1 MTSTTKKQNGT
12 ITGGTTGQV
21 TTKSGKGANHGV
33 VTELSA
39 YFTVKPGHENE
50 LRAAALQFGGM
61 LLKSDPNDVQRT
73 GLRDARFVIFDDG
86 RQLLFGSSFETDW
99 DPYIDDAIDVVGV
112 EHFVDWMQH
121 TVEAEIL
128 VAYIESLGGVKKFGK
143 NDPAYDEN
151 LKRTS
156 AKVKEVIQSVQTP
169 AAAYFN
175 ALSSLTIPQ
184 IKKAQHVN
192 EAFQRVLDNP
202 AAQEALQHPALKP
215 LLEQAAD

>member
-1 MTSTTKKQNGT
+1 MTSNSKKQNGT
-12 ITGGTTGQV
+12 ITGGTTSQV
-21 TTKSGKGANHGV
+21 TKKSGKGGSHGV

-39 YFTVKPGHENE
+39 YFTVKPGHEKE
-50 LRAAALQFGGM
+50 LRTAALRFGGM
-61 LLKSDPNDVQRT
+61 LLKSDPKDVQRT
-73 GLRDARFVIFDDG
+73 GLRDARFVIFNDG

-99 DPYIDDAIDVVGV
+99 DPYIDDAIDVVGA

-121 TVEAEIL
+121 TVESEKV
-128 VAYIESLGGVKKFGK
+128 VAYIEALGLKKFDK
-143 NDPAYDEN
+143 NDPAYDET

-156 AKVKEVIQSVQTP
+156 AVVKEVIQSVQTP
-169 AAAYFN
+169 AVAYFN

-184 IKKAQHVN
+184 IKKAQHVD

>member
-1 MTSTTKKQNGT
+1 MTSNSKKQNGT
-12 ITGGTTGQV
+12 ITGGTTSQV
-21 TTKSGKGANHGV
+21 TKKSGKGGSHGV

-39 YFTVKPGHENE
+39 YFTVKPGHEKE
-50 LRAAALQFGGM
+50 LGAAALRFGGM
-61 LLKSDPNDVQRT
+61 LLKSDPKDVQRT
-73 GLRDARFVIFDDG
+73 GLRDARFVIFNDG

-99 DPYIDDAIDVVGV
+99 DPYIDDAIDVVGA

-121 TVEAEIL
+121 TVESEKV
-128 VAYIESLGGVKKFGK
+128 VAYIESLGLKKFDK
-143 NDPAYDEN
+143 NDPAYDET

-156 AKVKEVIQSVQTP
+156 AVVKEVIQSVQTP
-169 AAAYFN
+169 AVAYFN

-184 IKKAQHVN
+184 IKKAQHMD

>member
-1 MTSTTKKQNGT
+1 MS
-12 ITGGTTGQV
+12 GQV
-21 TTKSGKGANHGV
+21 TKKSGKGGSHGV

-39 YFTVKPGHENE
+39 YFTVKPGHEKE
-50 LRAAALQFGGM
+50 LGAAALRFGGM
-61 LLKSDPNDVQRT
+61 LLKSDPKDVQRT
-73 GLRDARFVIFDDG
+73 GLRDARFVIFNDG
-86 RQLLFGSSFETDW
+86 RQLMFASSFETDW

-169 AAAYFN
+169 AVAYFN

-184 IKKAQHVN
+184 IKKAQHVD

-202 AAQEALQHPALKP
+202 TAEEALQHPALKP

>member
-1 MTSTTKKQNGT
+1 VTNTSKKQNGT

-21 TTKSGKGANHGV
+21 TKKSGKGASHGV

-39 YFTVKPGHENE
+39 YFTIKPGHEKE
-50 LRAAALQFGGM
+50 LRPAALRFGEM
-61 LLKSDPNDVQRT
+61 LLKSDPKDVQRT
-73 GLRDARFVIFDDG
+73 GLRDARFVIFNDG
-86 RQLLFGSSFETDW
+86 RQLMFASSFETDW
-99 DPYIDDAIDVVGV
+99 DPYIDDAIDVVGA

-121 TVEAEIL
+121 TVEAEKV
-128 VAYIESLGGVKKFGK
+128 VAYIELLGGVKKFDK
-143 NDPAYDEN
+143 KDPAYDEN

-156 AKVKEVIQSVQTP
+156 AVVKEVIQSVQSP
-169 AAAYFN
+169 AVAYFN

-184 IKKAQHVN
+184 IKKAQHVD

-202 AAQEALQHPALKP
+202 TAQEALNHPAMKP

>member
-1 MTSTTKKQNGT
+1 VTSTSKKQNGT

-21 TTKSGKGANHGV
+21 TKKSGKGASHGV

-39 YFTVKPGHENE
+39 YFTIKPGHENE
-50 LRAAALQFGGM
+50 LRPAALRFGEM
-61 LLKSDPNDVQRT
+61 LLKSDPKDVQRT
-73 GLRDARFVIFDDG
+73 GLRDARFVIFNDG
-86 RQLLFGSSFETDW
+86 RQLMFASSFETDW
-99 DPYIDDAIDVVGV
+99 DPYIDDAIDVVGA

-121 TVEAEIL
+121 TVEAEKL
-128 VAYIESLGGVKKFGK
+128 VAYIESLGGVKKFDK
-143 NDPAYDEN
+143 KDPAYDEN

-156 AKVKEVIQSVQTP
+156 AVVKEVILSVQSP
-169 AAAYFN
+169 AVAYFN

-184 IKKAQHVN
+184 IKKAQHVD

-202 AAQEALQHPALKP
+202 TAQEVLKHPAMKP

>member
-1 MTSTTKKQNGT
+1 VTSTSKKQNGT

-21 TTKSGKGANHGV
+21 TKKSGKGGSHGV

-39 YFTVKPGHENE
+39 YFTVKPGHEKE
-50 LRAAALQFGGM
+50 LRAAALRFGGM
-61 LLKSDPNDVQRT
+61 LLKSDPKDVQRT
-73 GLRDARFVIFDDG
+73 GLRDARFVIFNDG

-99 DPYIDDAIDVVGV
+99 DPYIDDAIDVVGA

-121 TVEAEIL
+121 TVESEKV
-128 VAYIESLGGVKKFGK
+128 VAYIEALGLKKFDK
-143 NDPAYDEN
+143 NDPAYDET

-156 AKVKEVIQSVQTP
+156 AVVKEVIQSVQTP
-169 AAAYFN
+169 AVAYFN

-184 IKKAQHVN
+184 IKKAQHVD

>member
-1 MTSTTKKQNGT
+1 VTSTSKKQNGT

-21 TTKSGKGANHGV
+21 TKKSGKGASHGV

-39 YFTVKPGHENE
+39 YFTIKPGHEGE
-50 LRAAALQFGGM
+50 LRPAALRFGEM
-61 LLKSDPNDVQRT
+61 LLKSDPKDVQRT
-73 GLRDARFVIFDDG
+73 GLRDARFVIFNDG
-86 RQLLFGSSFETDW
+86 RQLMFASSFETDW
-99 DPYIDDAIDVVGV
+99 DPYIDDAIDVVGA

-121 TVEAEIL
+121 TVEAEKV
-128 VAYIESLGGVKKFGK
+128 VAYIESLGGVKKFDK
-143 NDPAYDEN
+143 KDPAYDEN

-156 AKVKEVIQSVQTP
+156 AVVKEVIQSVQST
-169 AAAYFN
+169 AVAYFN

-184 IKKAQHVN
+184 IKKAQHVD

-202 AAQEALQHPALKP
+202 TAQEALKHPAMKP

>member
-1 MTSTTKKQNGT
+1 MGQLQREEDYKMS
-12 ITGGTTGQV
+12 GQV
-21 TTKSGKGANHGV
+21 TKKSGKGGSHGV

-39 YFTVKPGHENE
+39 YFNVKPGHEKE
-50 LRAAALQFGGM
+50 LSAAALRFGGM
-61 LLKSDPNDVQRT
+61 LLKSDPKDVQRT
-73 GLRDARFVIFDDG
+73 GLRDARFVIFNDG

-99 DPYIDDAIDVVGV
+99 DPYIDDAIDVVGA

-121 TVEAEIL
+121 TVESEKV
-128 VAYIESLGGVKKFGK
+128 VAYIESLGFKKFDK
-143 NDPAYDEN
+143 NDSAYDET

-156 AKVKEVIQSVQTP
+156 AMVKEVIQSVQTP
-169 AAAYFN
+169 AVAYFN

-184 IKKAQHVN
+184 IKKAQHVD
-192 EAFQRVLDNP
+192 EAFQQVLDDP

>member
-1 MTSTTKKQNGT
+1 MTSNSKKQNGT
-12 ITGGTTGQV
+12 ITGGTTSQV
-21 TTKSGKGANHGV
+21 TKKSGKGGSHGV

-39 YFTVKPGHENE
+39 YFTVKPGHEKE
-50 LRAAALQFGGM
+50 LRAAALRFGGM
-61 LLKSDPNDVQRT
+61 LLKSDPKDVQRT
-73 GLRDARFVIFDDG
+73 GLRDARFVIFNDG

-99 DPYIDDAIDVVGV
+99 DPYIDDAIDVVGA

-121 TVEAEIL
+121 TVESEKV
-128 VAYIESLGGVKKFGK
+128 VAYIESLGFKKFDK
-143 NDPAYDEN
+143 NDPAYDET

-156 AKVKEVIQSVQTP
+156 AVVKEVIQSVQTP
-169 AAAYFN
+169 AVAYFN

-184 IKKAQHVN
+184 IKKAQHVD

>member
-1 MTSTTKKQNGT
+1 MTSNSKKQNGT
-12 ITGGTTGQV
+12 ITGGTTSQV
-21 TTKSGKGANHGV
+21 TKKSGKGGSHGV

-39 YFTVKPGHENE
+39 YFTVKPGHEKE
-50 LRAAALQFGGM
+50 LRAAALRFGGM
-61 LLKSDPNDVQRT
+61 LLKSDPKDVQRT
-73 GLRDARFVIFDDG
+73 GLRDARFVIFNDG

-99 DPYIDDAIDVVGV
+99 DPYIDDAIDVVGA

-121 TVEAEIL
+121 TVESEKV
-128 VAYIESLGGVKKFGK
+128 VAYIEALGLKKFDK
-143 NDPAYDEN
+143 NDPAYDET

-156 AKVKEVIQSVQTP
+156 AVVKEVIQSVQTP
-169 AAAYFN
+169 AVAYFN

-184 IKKAQHVN
+184 IKKAQHVD

>member
-1 MTSTTKKQNGT
+1 MTSTSKKQNGT

-21 TTKSGKGANHGV
+21 TTKSGKGASHGV

-39 YFTVKPGHENE
+39 YFTVKPGHEKE
-50 LRAAALQFGGM
+50 LRAAALRFGGM
-61 LLKSDPNDVQRT
+61 LLKSDPKDVQRT
-73 GLRDARFVIFDDG
+73 GLRDARFVIFNDG

-99 DPYIDDAIDVVGV
+99 DPYIDDAIDVVGA

-121 TVEAEIL
+121 TVESEKV
-128 VAYIESLGGVKKFGK
+128 VAYIEALGLKKFDK
-143 NDPAYDEN
+143 NDPAYDET

-156 AKVKEVIQSVQTP
+156 AVVKEVIQSVQTP
-169 AAAYFN
+169 AVAYFN

-184 IKKAQHVN
+184 IKKAQHVD

>member
-1 MTSTTKKQNGT
+1 MTSNSKKQNGT
-12 ITGGTTGQV
+12 ITGGTTSQV
-21 TTKSGKGANHGV
+21 TKKSGKGGSHGV

-39 YFTVKPGHENE
+39 YFTVKPGHEKE
-50 LRAAALQFGGM
+50 LRAAALRFGGM
-61 LLKSDPNDVQRT
+61 LLKSDPKDVQRT
-73 GLRDARFVIFDDG
+73 GLRDARFVIFNDG

-99 DPYIDDAIDVVGV
+99 DPYIDDAIDVVGA

-121 TVEAEIL
+121 TVESEKV
-128 VAYIESLGGVKKFGK
+128 VAYIESLGLKKFDK
-143 NDPAYDEN
+143 NDPAYDET

-156 AKVKEVIQSVQTP
+156 AVVKEVIQSVQTP
-169 AAAYFN
+169 AVAYFN

-184 IKKAQHVN
+184 IKKAQHVD

>member
-1 MTSTTKKQNGT
+1 VTSTSKKQNGT

-21 TTKSGKGANHGV
+21 TKKSGKGASHGV

-39 YFTVKPGHENE
+39 YFTIKPGHEKE
-50 LRAAALQFGGM
+50 LRPAALRFGEM
-61 LLKSDPNDVQRT
+61 LLKSDPKDVQRT
-73 GLRDARFVIFDDG
+73 GLRDARFVIFNDG
-86 RQLLFGSSFETDW
+86 RQLMFASSFETEW
-99 DPYIDDAIDVVGV
+99 DPYIDDAIDVVGA

-121 TVEAEIL
+121 TVEAEKV
-128 VAYIESLGGVKKFGK
+128 VAYIESLGGVKKFDK
-143 NDPAYDEN
+143 KDPAYDEN

-156 AKVKEVIQSVQTP
+156 AVVKEVIQSVQSP
-169 AAAYFN
+169 AVAYFN

-184 IKKAQHVN
+184 IKKAQHVD

-202 AAQEALQHPALKP
+202 TAQEALKHPAMKP

>member
-1 MTSTTKKQNGT
+1 
-12 ITGGTTGQV
+12 
-21 TTKSGKGANHGV
+21 
-33 VTELSA
+33 
-39 YFTVKPGHENE
+39 
-50 LRAAALQFGGM
+50 
-61 LLKSDPNDVQRT
+61 
-73 GLRDARFVIFDDG
+73 
-86 RQLLFGSSFETDW
+86 LFGSSFETDW

-121 TVEAEIL
+121 TVEAEKL

-184 IKKAQHVN
+184 IKKAQHVD

>member
-1 MTSTTKKQNGT
+1 M
-12 ITGGTTGQV
+12 TGQV
-21 TTKSGKGANHGV
+21 TKKSGKGGSHGV

-39 YFTVKPGHENE
+39 YFTIKPGHEKE
-50 LRAAALQFGGM
+50 LIPAVLRFGGM
-61 LLKSDPNDVQRT
+61 LLKSDPKDVQRT
-73 GLRDARFVIFDDG
+73 GLRDARFVIFNDG
-86 RQLLFGSSFETDW
+86 RQLMFASSFETDW
-99 DPYIDDAIDVVGV
+99 DPYIDDAIDVVGA

-121 TVEAEIL
+121 TVEAEKL
-128 VAYIESLGGVKKFGK
+128 VAYIESIGGVKKFDK
-143 NDPAYDEN
+143 KDPAYDEN

-169 AAAYFN
+169 GPSY
-175 ALSSLTIPQ
+175 L
-184 IKKAQHVN
+184 KKAQHVD

>member
-1 MTSTTKKQNGT
+1 MTSNSKKQNGT
-12 ITGGTTGQV
+12 ITGGTTSQV
-21 TTKSGKGANHGV
+21 TKKSGKGGSHGV

-50 LRAAALQFGGM
+50 LRAAALRFGGM
-61 LLKSDPNDVQRT
+61 LLKSDPKDVQRT
-73 GLRDARFVIFDDG
+73 GLRDARFVIFNDG

-99 DPYIDDAIDVVGV
+99 DPYIDDAIDVVGA

-121 TVEAEIL
+121 TVESEKV
-128 VAYIESLGGVKKFGK
+128 VAYIESLGLKKFDK
-143 NDPAYDEN
+143 NDPAYDET

-156 AKVKEVIQSVQTP
+156 AVVKEVIQSVQTP
-169 AAAYFN
+169 AVAYFN

-184 IKKAQHVN
+184 IKKAQHVD

>member
-1 MTSTTKKQNGT
+1 MTSTSKKQNGT

-21 TTKSGKGANHGV
+21 TNKSGKGASHGV

-39 YFTVKPGHENE
+39 YFTIKPGHEKE
-50 LRAAALQFGGM
+50 LRPAALRFGEM
-61 LLKSDPNDVQRT
+61 LLKSDPKDVQRT
-73 GLRDARFVIFDDG
+73 GLRDARFVIFNDG
-86 RQLLFGSSFETDW
+86 RQLMFASSFETDW
-99 DPYIDDAIDVVGV
+99 DPYIDDAIDVVGA

-121 TVEAEIL
+121 TVEAEKV
-128 VAYIESLGGVKKFGK
+128 VAYIESLGGVKKFDK
-143 NDPAYDEN
+143 KDPAYDEN

-156 AKVKEVIQSVQTP
+156 AVVKEVIQSVQSP
-169 AAAYFN
+169 AVAYFN

-184 IKKAQHVN
+184 IKKAQHVD

-202 AAQEALQHPALKP
+202 TAQEALKHPAMKP

>member
-1 MTSTTKKQNGT
+1 MTSNSKKQNGA
-12 ITGGTTGQV
+12 ITGGTTSQV
-21 TTKSGKGANHGV
+21 TKKSGKGGSHGV

-39 YFTVKPGHENE
+39 YFTVKPGHEKE
-50 LRAAALQFGGM
+50 LRAAALRFGGM
-61 LLKSDPNDVQRT
+61 LLKSDPKDVQRT
-73 GLRDARFVIFDDG
+73 GLRDARFVIFNDG

-99 DPYIDDAIDVVGV
+99 DPYIDDAIDVVGA

-121 TVEAEIL
+121 TVESEKV
-128 VAYIESLGGVKKFGK
+128 VAYIESLGLKKFDK
-143 NDPAYDEN
+143 NDPAYDET

-156 AKVKEVIQSVQTP
+156 AVVKEVIQSVQSP
-169 AAAYFN
+169 AVAYFN

-184 IKKAQHVN
+184 IKKAQHVD

-202 AAQEALQHPALKP
+202 AAQEALKHPAMKP

>member
-1 MTSTTKKQNGT
+1 MTSNSKKQNGT
-12 ITGGTTGQV
+12 ITGGTTSQV
-21 TTKSGKGANHGV
+21 TKKSGKGGSHGV

-39 YFTVKPGHENE
+39 YFTVKPGHEKE
-50 LRAAALQFGGM
+50 LRAAALRFGGM
-61 LLKSDPNDVQRT
+61 LLKSDPKDVQRT
-73 GLRDARFVIFDDG
+73 GLRDARFVIFNDG
-86 RQLLFGSSFETDW
+86 RQLMFASSFETDW
-99 DPYIDDAIDVVGV
+99 DPYIDDAIDVVGA

-121 TVEAEIL
+121 TVESEKV
-128 VAYIESLGGVKKFGK
+128 VAYIEALGLKKFDK
-143 NDPAYDEN
+143 NDPAYDET

-156 AKVKEVIQSVQTP
+156 AVVKEVIQSVQTP
-169 AAAYFN
+169 AVAYFN

-184 IKKAQHVN
+184 IKKAQHVD